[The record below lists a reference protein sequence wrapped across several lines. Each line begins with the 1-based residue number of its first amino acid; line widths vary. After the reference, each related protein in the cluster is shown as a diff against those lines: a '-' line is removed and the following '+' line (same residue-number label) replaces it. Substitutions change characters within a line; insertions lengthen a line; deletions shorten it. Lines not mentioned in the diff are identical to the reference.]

1 MKKIKEAMMNSRGE
15 ISANSLVKEIKPTQ
29 MEGRPPVQK
38 SGTAAVLSF
47 FIPGLGQIFTGRFIA
62 AIFWFILVPIGL
74 ALFILPGILFHCLN
88 IKDAYD
94 RGA

>member
-1 MKKIKEAMMNSRGE
+1 MKKIKQAMMNSRGE
-15 ISANSLVKEIKPTQ
+15 VSVNSLVESREPSAKNE
-29 MEGRPPVQK
+29 RPPQK
-38 SGTAAVLSF
+38 SGTAALLSF

>member
-1 MKKIKEAMMNSRGE
+1 MRKIREALINSRGE
-15 ISANSLVKEIKPTQ
+15 ISTVREPKKPVKEDV
-29 MEGRPPVQK
+29 PVEK

-47 FIPGLGQIFTGRFIA
+47 LIPGLGQIFTGRFIA

-74 ALFILPGILFHCLN
+74 TLFVVPGIIFHAMN

-94 RGA
+94 RGR